1 MPGIPLFVGNPKT
14 MLQINQYTEFK
25 GDKKEMFNLFNA
37 RTSHF
42 MPMMSVIA
50 LSAMRLFGF
59 SNQGGGVFLM
69 GFFSSAID
77 GLKTVITAI
86 GAGIGVWGV
95 INLLE
100 GYGNDNAGSKS
111 QGIKQL
117 MAGGGIIIL
126 AQTVIPL
133 LSSLFGG
140 GGGEGGGEG

>member
-1 MPGIPLFVGNPKT
+1 
-14 MLQINQYTEFK
+14 
-25 GDKKEMFNLFNA
+25 MFNLSDA
-37 RTSHF
+37 RASHF
-42 MPMMSVIA
+42 MPLMSVIA
-50 LSAMRLFGF
+50 LSALRLFGF
-59 SNQGGGVFLM
+59 QMRGDIFAM

-140 GGGEGGGEG
+140 GGEGGGE